1 MSTNYNS
8 PTQPPG
14 DIYHPRGPRCHPGF
28 KSICATIHSG
38 SIWLEIPENSWTSLT
53 IMQEISV
60 CMSVC
65 GLHMLRTIQMI
76 YFTERCA
83 GVQGTTYRHKCSAN
97 RQDGRQETEGV
108 RQKLFHTTCSKKG
121 RQWKQNFQQLVVGSR
136 STWGGS
142 LVEQVWHGSFKNRA
156 VLEGCA

>member
-97 RQDGRQETEGV
+97 RMGDKRQRESDKSCFT
-108 RQKLFHTTCSKKG
+108 QHALKKG

-136 STWGGS
+136 STWGRS